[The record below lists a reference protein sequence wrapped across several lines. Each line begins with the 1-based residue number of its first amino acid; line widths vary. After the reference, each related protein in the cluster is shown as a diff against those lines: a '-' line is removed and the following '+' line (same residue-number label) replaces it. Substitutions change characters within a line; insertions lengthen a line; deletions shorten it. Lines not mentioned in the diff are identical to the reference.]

1 MASEGSFTGT
11 EVFIPIPAESSA
23 SLVDWVCSR
32 SRTRSSARAIAKMP
46 TGVGQT
52 VARAVLS
59 ARRYAFG
66 WKWGSKL
73 CGTSPGRRC
82 RPELNKARSWSR
94 STEPTWALNRVQVL
108 WFLRLLADMPE
119 EGWRALLDATQEL
132 ARSREAEIRGANAAA
147 SEARHVLGPRCD
159 DLIDRGPNTL
169 RGGPRRSG
177 ELSTGCRVR
186 CVCDAR
192 G

>member
-23 SLVDWVCSR
+23 SLVDWYAAVENAIERAGYREDADWRWADRGQSGSER
-32 SRTRSSARAIAKMP
+32 AAIRVRLEMGIEAVRDIARAAMSARVKQSEKLEP
-46 TGVGQT
+46 FD
-52 VARAVLS
+52 RADLG
-59 ARRYAFG
+59 A
-66 WKWGSKL
+66 
-73 CGTSPGRRC
+73 
-82 RPELNKARSWSR
+82 
-94 STEPTWALNRVQVL
+94 NRVQVL

-159 DLIDRGPNTL
+159 DLIDRGPEYPSRWPSAVRRVIDWLPRAL
-169 RGGPRRSG
+169 R
-177 ELSTGCRVR
+177 L
-186 CVCDAR
+186 
-192 G
+192 